1 MTDKASPTGIS
12 PDEPG
17 ASPKGNSSD
26 EPGMGPDLARFF
38 QDWTE
43 LWREELQA
51 QAKDPETMPLG
62 MLAGMIKGG
71 MTSEIAAATETWRA
85 AMVAWATT
93 MGVTTMGANTVGASS
108 LGADS
113 LGAPPSSVA
122 ASREPAATPR
132 TQAVAAASDAG
143 DAEIERLA
151 RRVDELEARLA
162 ELEKP
167 RRRRG

>member
-1 MTDKASPTGIS
+1 MTDKASRRGSNP
-12 PDEPG
+12 
-17 ASPKGNSSD
+17 D

-51 QAKDPETMPLG
+51 QAKDPEAVPLA
-62 MLAGMIKGG
+62 MLAGMTKVG
-71 MTSEIAAATETWRA
+71 MTSEIAAAMEMWRA
-85 AMVAWATT
+85 AMVGWANT
-93 MGVTTMGANTVGASS
+93 MGVR
-108 LGADS
+108 
-113 LGAPPSSVA
+113 PSSVA
-122 ASREPAATPR
+122 ASREPSASPR
-132 TQAVAAASDAG
+132 ASAAAAPSDAR